1 MPNINQACTAHLD
14 TIDGATLMAQPL
26 VPIPYIVHSIIP
38 TGLHI
43 LSGAPKIGKSF
54 LVLWLCQQVALG
66 EAVWSFATEK
76 KTVLYLAL
84 EDSRTRIHNRLCDI
98 TEYSSSNIFF
108 ATELKQIGNGLE
120 TQIENFVAEHPDT
133 GLVAIDTLQKVRRVT
148 NENAYGADYRDLG
161 LLKGLADKLG
171 IAILLVHHT
180 RKQPDENPM
189 NTISGTTGITGAVDG
204 AFVLMRDAHSPTSA
218 VLHCSGR
225 DIESRELEL
234 RFDRGTCVWELV
246 RDRTDAT
253 EVRNDIISVVCGYV
267 REVRHFRGSATELA
281 AAIKARTSIDPAA
294 NTVSRQLNKHQAHLQ
309 SIGIT
314 YRMLKSN
321 GVKSIELTTQGVDG
335 GGD

>member
-1 MPNINQACTAHLD
+1 MKNNSTAHLD
-14 TIDGATLMAQPL
+14 TIDGATLMAQPR
-26 VPIPYIVHSIIP
+26 VPIPFIVRDLIP
-38 TGLHI
+38 NGLHI

-66 EAVWSFATEK
+66 EAVWSFATER

-84 EDSRTRIHNRLCDI
+84 EDSRNRIHNRLCDI
-98 TEYSSSNIFF
+98 TEDSSPNIFF
-108 ATELKQIGNGLE
+108 ATELKPIGDGLE
-120 TQIENFVAEHPDT
+120 TQIENFVAAHSDT
-133 GLVAIDTLQKVRRVT
+133 GLVVIDTLQKVRRVT

-161 LLKGLADKLG
+161 ALKSLANKLG

-204 AFVLMRDAHSPTSA
+204 AFVLIRDTHSPSNA

-234 RFDRGTCVWELV
+234 RFDRYTCVWELV

-253 EVRNDIISVVCGYV
+253 EVRSDTISVVCGYMN
-267 REVRHFRGSATELA
+267 EQKFFRGTPAELA
-281 AAIKARTSIDPAA
+281 DALAAHSGTVTPA
-294 NTVSRQLNKHQAHLQ
+294 NVISKRLNKHTADLQ

-314 YRMLKSN
+314 CRMLKVN
-321 GVKSIELTTQGVDG
+321 GARIVELTAQGDDG
-335 GGD
+335 GGS